1 MNKRYPIIDVLR
13 GLAILAMMAYHF
25 GFDLN
30 IQGYITQDINRSFT
44 WQLARTLI
52 LSSFLLLAGFS
63 IMLAQHST
71 SKQHWLRLARIAG
84 CATLVSIGSYFMFP
98 QSWIFFGVLHFMLVA
113 SLLCWFL
120 VRREK
125 WLLPLAF
132 IALGLGWFYQSS
144 TFNQPLWQWLGMMT
158 HKPITEDYVPMLPW
172 LGVMLIGQYIGAKV
186 LAKPDS
192 ALLAIRPITTLKPVG
207 WLGRHSL
214 AVYMLHQPILLGL
227 LSAYGA
233 VIR

>member
-1 MNKRYPIIDVLR
+1 MQRRYPIIDVLR
-13 GLAILAMMAYHF
+13 GVAIIAMMAYHF

-30 IQGYITQDINRSFT
+30 IQGYITQDINHSLS
-44 WQLARTLI
+44 WQLARSLI
-52 LSSFLLLAGFS
+52 LSGFLLLAGFS
-63 IMLAQHST
+63 IMLARHSAA
-71 SKQHWLRLARIAG
+71 KKRWQRLARIAV
-84 CATLVSIGSYFMFP
+84 CATLVSIGSYLMFP
-98 QSWIFFGVLHFMLVA
+98 QSWIFFGVLHFMLLA

-120 VRREK
+120 VGREK

-144 TFNQPLWQWLGMMT
+144 TFDQPLWQCLGMMT
-158 HKPITEDYVPMLPW
+158 HKPMTEDYVPMLPW
-172 LGVMLIGQYIGAKV
+172 IGVMLIGQYIGAKV

-192 ALLAIRPITTLKPVG
+192 ALLAIRPITALKPVG

-227 LSAYGA
+227 LSVYGA
-233 VIR
+233 VMR